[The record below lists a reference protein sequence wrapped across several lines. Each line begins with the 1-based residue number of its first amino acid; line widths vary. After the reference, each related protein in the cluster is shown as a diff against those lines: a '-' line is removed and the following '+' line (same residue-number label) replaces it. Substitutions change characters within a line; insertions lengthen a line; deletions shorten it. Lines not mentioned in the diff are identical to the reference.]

1 MQPER
6 ITRQRMCDRHVRF
19 VAGAGRQGLIAV
31 ENLVKR
37 FGGVVAVDGC
47 TLEVATGSMTGLI
60 GPNGA
65 GKTTLFNL
73 IAGFFPPTAGRVLLD
88 GRDVTGR
95 RTHELFHLGLVR
107 TFQIPHEFSR
117 MTVLENLLVVPP
129 GQSGERL
136 ATGLFG
142 WGRVRGEEA
151 RIRERAGEV
160 LDFLRLAPVAK
171 QPAGALSGG
180 QKKLLELGRAMM
192 SGARTLLLD
201 EPAAGVNRTLLGTLR
216 EDLAR
221 LHREGY
227 TCLVIEHDMD
237 FIGDLCDP
245 IYVMAEGRVLM
256 RGTMAEIRA
265 NREVQEAYLGGAGGG
280 SGAGARTDG
289 GEPPA

>member
-1 MQPER
+1 M
-6 ITRQRMCDRHVRF
+6 IVVDNV
-19 VAGAGRQGLIAV
+19 
-31 ENLVKR
+31 VKR

-47 TLEVATGSMTGLI
+47 SLEVAPGSMTGLI

-73 IAGFFPPTAGRVLLD
+73 IAGFFPPSSGRISVG

-95 RTHELFHLGLVR
+95 RTDELFHLGLVR

-117 MTVLENLLVVPP
+117 MTVLENLLVVPA
-129 GQSGERL
+129 GQSGESL
-136 ATGLFG
+136 ITGLFG
-142 WGRVRGEEA
+142 WGRIRAEEA
-151 RIRERAGEV
+151 EVRARAHEV
-160 LDFLRLAPVAK
+160 LEFLRLTHVAA

-192 SGARTLLLD
+192 SGARTILLD
-201 EPAAGVNRTLLGTLR
+201 EPAAGVNRTLLATLR
-216 EDLAR
+216 DDLKR

-256 RGTMAEIRA
+256 KGTMAEIRA
-265 NREVQEAYLGGAGGG
+265 NPQVQEAYLGGA
-280 SGAGARTDG
+280 ALKQERVA
-289 GEPPA
+289 